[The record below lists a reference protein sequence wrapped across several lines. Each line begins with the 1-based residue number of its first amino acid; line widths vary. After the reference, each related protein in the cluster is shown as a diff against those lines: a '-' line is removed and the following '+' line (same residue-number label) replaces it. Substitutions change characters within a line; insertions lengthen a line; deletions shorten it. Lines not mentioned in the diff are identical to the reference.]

1 MEQNSM
7 KVVILCGGQG
17 TRLREET
24 EFRPK
29 PMVEIGGR
37 PVLWHIMKSYSHYGF
52 SDFVLC
58 LGYKGSVVREY
69 FLNYDTMN
77 SDCTICLGDTRQTVQ
92 HNRHEEINWRVTL
105 VDTGLNTPKG
115 GRIKRIQPYIEGQTF
130 LLTYGDG
137 LADIDIP
144 ATIGHHRRAKRIV
157 TFTGVN
163 PRSRFA
169 TAGFNARGEVITWKE
184 KRPLETFVN
193 GGFFVLD
200 HAVFD
205 YLADDTELEE
215 EPMEKLASLGQ
226 VTMYPHLGNWECM
239 DTYRDYLHLN
249 ALWNSGDAF
258 WAVWKAAAAAGRGDW
273 GGSYTC
279 GAA

>member
-1 MEQNSM
+1 MEQNPM

-37 PVLWHIMKSYSHYGF
+37 PVLWHIMKIYSHYGF
-52 SDFVLC
+52 RDFILC
-58 LGYKGSVVREY
+58 LGYKGAGIREY
-69 FLNYDTMN
+69 FLNYDVMN
-77 SDCTICLGDTRQTVQ
+77 SDCTICLGDSRRTVH
-92 HNRHEEINWRVTL
+92 HNRHEETNWRVTL

-115 GRIKRIQPYIEGQTF
+115 GRIKRIKPYIEEKEF

-137 LADIDIP
+137 LANIDIP
-144 ATIGHHRRAKRIV
+144 ATIKHHHRAKKTV

-169 TAGFNARGEVITWKE
+169 TAGFNDRGEVITWKE

-200 HAVFD
+200 RAVFD
-205 YLADDTELEE
+205 YLTDDTELEE
-215 EPMEKLASLGQ
+215 GPMEELAARGQ
-226 VTMYPHLGNWECM
+226 VTMYAHLGNWECM

-249 ALWNSGDAF
+249 ALWNSGDPF
-258 WAVWKAAAAAGRGDW
+258 WAVWKAAAAAALAD
-273 GGSYTC
+273 
-279 GAA
+279 